1 MLFFTAK
8 NCKSFNYFELRRN
21 ESSQRYF
28 LVLFRAKMEQWLA
41 AIIWYFEN
49 DPVVRIMNKIE
60 TIHLPLVPLYIFM
73 YVSELYVFL
82 RAFAKTF
89 RERACNK
96 SYCRENRRAMMM
108 IKFIWLVFIP
118 LLLTTSP
125 RRLCLLQALI
135 LTLISIALYVS
146 ALRKKAS
153 CINALMT
160 AAVSLYTLQIYLIV
174 ILGK

>member
-1 MLFFTAK
+1 
-8 NCKSFNYFELRRN
+8 
-21 ESSQRYF
+21 
-28 LVLFRAKMEQWLA
+28 MEQWLA
-41 AIIWYFEN
+41 AILWYFEN
-49 DPVVRIMNKIE
+49 DPVVKIMNKIE
-60 TIHLPLVPLYIFM
+60 TIHLPFVPLYIFM
-73 YVSELYVFL
+73 YVSEMYVFL

-89 RERACNK
+89 RERACSK

-125 RRLCLLQALI
+125 RRMCLLQALI

-174 ILGK
+174 TLGKSFSIFYKKITFSLSLLWKESRYYCDYL